1 MSKRA
6 NKEGTISKR
15 SDNRWEIKYYDNDD
29 KRRTAYAKTQAEAR
43 EKLKELKNKVDSGVN
58 IAKSGTLFVEW
69 LKTWLENYAKPSVK
83 HSTYIS
89 YYTYIFKHI
98 EPTFPKISLKD
109 LQPEHL
115 QRFLVQKLKS
125 GRLDGT
131 SGGLSNNTV
140 HKMKVMI
147 GTALRQAIHN
157 GMANRNIADMVKLP
171 NVLQQEMRVLDLKE
185 QNKLEDTCL
194 KSNDLAAFGI
204 YLSLNTGMRLGEI
217 LGLTWENIDL
227 KKGIISVKQTL
238 NRLMVFNKETKTEIE
253 IGTPKSKTSRR
264 EIPLFDDCSLKLM
277 EYKKR
282 QDEHIKK
289 LNGAFKNLGFVFTT
303 PLGKYIEPKT
313 FQDLFK
319 RQIKAAGIKDANFHA
334 MRHTFATRSLEAG
347 MDIYVLS
354 RILGHAQA
362 STTLNKYGHA
372 LPDHKKSSMDKLEQY
387 RKKTS

>member
-1 MSKRA
+1 
-6 NKEGTISKR
+6 
-15 SDNRWEIKYYDNDD
+15 
-29 KRRTAYAKTQAEAR
+29 
-43 EKLKELKNKVDSGVN
+43 
-58 IAKSGTLFVEW
+58 
-69 LKTWLENYAKPSVK
+69 
-83 HSTYIS
+83 
-89 YYTYIFKHI
+89 
-98 EPTFPKISLKD
+98 
-109 LQPEHL
+109 
-115 QRFLVQKLKS
+115 
-125 GRLDGT
+125 
-131 SGGLSNNTV
+131 
-140 HKMKVMI
+140 MKVMI
-147 GTALRQAIHN
+147 GTALKQAIHN

-171 NVLQQEMRVLDLKE
+171 NVLQQEMRVLDLEE
-185 QNKLEDTCL
+185 QNALEDICL

-204 YLSLNTGMRLGEI
+204 YLSLNTGMRLGEV

-238 NRLMVFNKETKTEIE
+238 NRLMVFNKATKTEIE

-264 EIPLFDDCSLKLM
+264 EIPLFNDCRIKLM

-289 LNGAFKNLGFVFTT
+289 LNGAYENLGFVFTT